1 MHAVISCCGFRRRVG
16 VAGHADDSDAVRLSA
31 SELRNVWRTCDV
43 SGRAR
48 AAKVH
53 CINEQ
58 AEKLVRGKAIQR
70 TNARS
75 EEVTRQQVGRGALRV
90 GASRR

>member
-1 MHAVISCCGFRRRVG
+1 MMRFIFAAAFVVVS
-16 VAGHADDSDAVRLSA
+16 ASLSHADDSDAVRLNA

-48 AAKVH
+48 LAKVH

-58 AEKLVRGKAIQR
+58 AQKLVRGKAIQR
-70 TNARS
+70 TNAQS
-75 EEVTRQQVGRGALRV
+75 EEVTRQQVGA
-90 GASRR
+90 RRP